1 MKNTYDK
8 GELAKEILKGLALG
22 GFIVLCFAMPNV
34 AQVAKLF
41 QATKSKERYRFDRAM
56 SGLHKKKFIRIY
68 QRGGQD
74 VVEITREGKRK
85 VLEYNIDEMELRRP
99 RRWDGKWHIVIFDI
113 PESKKNARYALS
125 RKVRELGL
133 YPLQKSVLVSP
144 CQCRDEI
151 DFIGEFF
158 GVRDHIIYITAD
170 EIEGAEK
177 VKRHFGILK

>member
-1 MKNTYDK
+1 MKDNYEK

-22 GFIVLCFAMPNV
+22 GFIVLCIAMPNV

-41 QATKSKERYRFDRAM
+41 QATKSKDKYRFDRAM
-56 SGLHKKKFIRIY
+56 NGLRRKKFIRVY
-68 QRGGQD
+68 QKGGQD

-85 VLEYNIDEMELRRP
+85 VLEYNIDEMELKRP
-99 RRWDGKWHIVIFDI
+99 RRWNGKWHIIIFDI
-113 PESKKNARYALS
+113 PESKKNARYALN
-125 RKVRELGL
+125 RKVREFGL

-144 CQCRDEI
+144 YLCRNEI

-177 VKRHFGILK
+177 VKRHFGVFE